1 MNRRGSALLAALWLV
16 VLLSV
21 ATTGVLSRTRTG
33 VEASHNRL
41 RLRRAEWAR
50 EACAQLL
57 MSDPHASS
65 PASLSRLDIG
75 GGAWCSAVVT
85 PVASRVHL
93 NLASAELI
101 GRLLQSDSLT
111 AALLD
116 WRDPDDLPRPGGAEA
131 EWYRSRGRRLPRNG
145 PFASVDELALV
156 RGFDS
161 VLVAAARALMTVI
174 GSGTVDLNQAP
185 VRILTA
191 LPGMTSSVAEQVMS
205 VRRRGGRLESL
216 GELLEFAGPT
226 ERPLLLGA
234 YVRLEAVSATA
245 SPLFAASITGGID
258 GTSIRAR
265 LELVLQVVDQR
276 LVVVGRQAL

>member
-33 VEASHNRL
+33 VETSHNRL
-41 RLRRAEWAR
+41 RFRRAEWAR
-50 EACAQLL
+50 EACVQLL
-57 MSDPHASS
+57 MSNLHATS
-65 PASLSRLDIG
+65 PASLGRLDIG
-75 GGAWCSAVVT
+75 GGAWCSAEVT

-101 GRLLQSDSLT
+101 GGLLQNDSLA

-131 EWYRSRGRRLPRNG
+131 EWYRSQGRRLPRNG

-161 VLVAAARALMTVI
+161 VLVAEARAFMTVI

-185 VRILTA
+185 IRVLAA
-191 LPGMTSSVAEQVMS
+191 LPGMTGSVAEQVMS
-205 VRRRGGRLESL
+205 IRRRGGRVESL
-216 GELLEFAGPT
+216 GELLELAGPT
-226 ERPLLLGA
+226 ERPLLLDA
-234 YVRLEAVSATA
+234 YARLEAVSATA

-276 LVVVGRQAL
+276 LVMVSRQAL

>member
-1 MNRRGSALLAALWLV
+1 MNHRGSALLAALWLV

-41 RLRRAEWAR
+41 QLRRAEWAR
-50 EACAQLL
+50 EACVQLL
-57 MSDPHASS
+57 LSNPHSS
-65 PASLSRLDIG
+65 PPASLDPVDIG
-75 GGAWCSAVVT
+75 GGAWCSAVVS

-101 GRLLQSDSLT
+101 GRLLQNDSLT

-116 WRDPDDLPRPGGAEA
+116 WRDPDDLPRPWGAEA
-131 EWYRSRGRRLPRNG
+131 GWYRSQGRRLPRNA
-145 PFASVDELALV
+145 PFAAVDELALV

-161 VLVAAARALMTVI
+161 VLVAEARALMTVI

-185 VRILTA
+185 ARVLTA

-205 VRRRGGRLESL
+205 VRRRGGRVESL
-216 GELLEFAGPT
+216 GDLLELAGPN

-245 SPLFAASITGGID
+245 SPLFAASVTGGID
-258 GTSIRAR
+258 ESSIRAR
-265 LELVLQVVDQR
+265 LELVLQIVDQR
-276 LVVVGRQAL
+276 LVLVSRQTL